1 MNVRVKINGIV
12 KELSIAANETLL
24 MALRREG
31 YYSVK
36 HGCET
41 GECGACGVLMKA
53 KTASASK
60 TASVLE
66 ADAVCITNTCVMLAA
81 QAEGAE
87 ITTVESLG
95 KRNEVTSPASWAG
108 RAPRGSSVKSVSA
121 RNAPICWWQH
131 SNSSPAWWWPT
142 SARARVKIGRAHV

>member
-41 GECGACGVLMKA
+41 GECGACGSPQEVRNNPDVI
-53 KTASASK
+53 SAY
-60 TASVLE
+60 L
-66 ADAVCITNTCVMLAA
+66 
-81 QAEGAE
+81 G
-87 ITTVESLG
+87 TT
-95 KRNEVTSPASWAG
+95 
-108 RAPRGSSVKSVSA
+108 
-121 RNAPICWWQH
+121 H
-131 SNSSPAWWWPT
+131 
-142 SARARVKIGRAHV
+142 